1 MLNLNQIG
9 VHFGER
15 TLFENIS
22 LAVGIKDRVGLVGR
36 NGAGKSTLLKI
47 VAGVQNASEGNVHT
61 PKDYRIGY
69 LAQEMEHNEDATVL
83 EEAQSAFAV
92 YQELEAEIEQISNDI
107 STRTD
112 YESDAY
118 ARLIDRLGEANDQLA
133 LMGTGS
139 KEEQTQRVLQGLG
152 FRPADMDRKM
162 SEFSGGWKMRVELG
176 KLLLVAPDLLLL
188 DEPTNHLDIESI
200 EWLENFLKF
209 YPGSMVLISHD
220 RTFLDNVT
228 DRTVEITSTRVH
240 DHKASYSKYMAWR
253 EEEFARQESA
263 AKQQQ
268 KDIAHTEELIN
279 KFRAKKNKA
288 AFAQSLIKKLDK
300 MERIEVDQFE
310 NAAMR
315 FRFPPAP
322 RAGKVV
328 VEAQRLAKRFDD
340 LEVFKD
346 VDLMIARQDKVA
358 LVGKNGAG
366 KTTLFYMIA
375 GLVAIDSGKIYLSG
389 KELNQKSISER
400 TSLGLTYL
408 PQESSIFKGLTVEA
422 NILSALEQRKDL
434 NHKESQKELD
444 SLLGDFG
451 LHGLSKTLGIKL
463 SGGERRR
470 TEIARSVASNPKFIL
485 LDEPFAGIDPIAVS
499 DLKSII
505 HNLNEKG
512 IGVVISDHNVR
523 DTMNICTKVLIVNKG
538 KIIANGEPSEIANDK
553 LVKEVYLGKDFDT
566 VL

>member
-1 MLNLNQIG
+1 MNL
-9 VHFGER
+9 VV
-15 TLFENIS
+15 ENLHKTYDKKTVVDGIS
-22 LAVGIKDRVGLVGR
+22 
-36 NGAGKSTLLKI
+36 
-47 VAGVQNASEGNVHT
+47 
-61 PKDYRIGY
+61 
-69 LAQEMEHNEDATVL
+69 
-83 EEAQSAFAV
+83 F
-92 YQELEAEIEQISNDI
+92 
-107 STRTD
+107 
-112 YESDAY
+112 
-118 ARLIDRLGEANDQLA
+118 
-133 LMGTGS
+133 
-139 KEEQTQRVLQGLG
+139 
-152 FRPADMDRKM
+152 
-162 SEFSGGWKMRVELG
+162 
-176 KLLLVAPDLLLL
+176 
-188 DEPTNHLDIESI
+188 
-200 EWLENFLKF
+200 
-209 YPGSMVLISHD
+209 
-220 RTFLDNVT
+220 
-228 DRTVEITSTRVH
+228 EITSGET
-240 DHKASYSKYMAWR
+240 
-253 EEEFARQESA
+253 
-263 AKQQQ
+263 
-268 KDIAHTEELIN
+268 IGILG
-279 KFRAKKNKA
+279 
-288 AFAQSLIKKLDK
+288 
-300 MERIEVDQFE
+300 
-310 NAAMR
+310 
-315 FRFPPAP
+315 P
-322 RAGKVV
+322 
-328 VEAQRLAKRFDD
+328 
-340 LEVFKD
+340 
-346 VDLMIARQDKVA
+346 
-358 LVGKNGAG
+358 NGAG

-499 DLKSII
+499 DLKTII
-505 HNLNEKG
+505 HSLNEKG